1 MSVLQHPAKMELPAS
16 TKWTPSGVTVQMGM
30 KERSVK

>member
-1 MSVLQHPAKMELPAS
+1 MSVLPHPAIMEVPAS

-30 KERSVK
+30 KERTVK